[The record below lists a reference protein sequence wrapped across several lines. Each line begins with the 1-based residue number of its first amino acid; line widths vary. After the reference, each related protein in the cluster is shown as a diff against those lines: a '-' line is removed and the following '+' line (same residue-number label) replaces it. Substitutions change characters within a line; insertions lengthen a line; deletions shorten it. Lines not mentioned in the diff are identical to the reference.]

1 MQLYIY
7 IYTYVI
13 YIYIFIYLI
22 LSYLIHPYLMLG
34 LRDLISFSFHCLSV
48 YSILLWYSTVSKCL
62 ICCCLTLMKENKI
75 GIVSCWSFQ
84 EMKYVVHADYGP
96 HCSLFCCRSFFSIHL
111 SMQLSSHTSICKSMQ
126 FYCLLMLFILFA
138 LILPFHIVASTI
150 TYLLYPF
157 EERDESVDMIEH
169 LRRIFACN
177 IFP

>member
-1 MQLYIY
+1 MSYIY
-7 IYTYVI
+7 IYI
-13 YIYIFIYLI
+13 YIHLSHLI
-22 LSYLIHPYLMLG
+22 LSYA
-34 LRDLISFSFHCLSV
+34 
-48 YSILLWYSTVSKCL
+48 SIFDVRFA
-62 ICCCLTLMKENKI
+62 
-75 GIVSCWSFQ
+75 WSDFIFF
-84 EMKYVVHADYGP
+84 
-96 HCSLFCCRSFFSIHL
+96 SLFISIFYSALVFNSFEMSDLLLSDIDERKQNRYCFMLIFPRDEVCRSRWLWPTLLFVLLQILFFSIHL

>member
-1 MQLYIY
+1 M
-7 IYTYVI
+7 
-13 YIYIFIYLI
+13 
-22 LSYLIHPYLMLG
+22 
-34 LRDLISFSFHCLSV
+34 SF
-48 YSILLWYSTVSKCL
+48 T
-62 ICCCLTLMKENKI
+62 LTMAHIALCF
-75 GIVSCWSFQ
+75 V
-84 EMKYVVHADYGP
+84 ADP
-96 HCSLFCCRSFFSIHL
+96 FFSIHL